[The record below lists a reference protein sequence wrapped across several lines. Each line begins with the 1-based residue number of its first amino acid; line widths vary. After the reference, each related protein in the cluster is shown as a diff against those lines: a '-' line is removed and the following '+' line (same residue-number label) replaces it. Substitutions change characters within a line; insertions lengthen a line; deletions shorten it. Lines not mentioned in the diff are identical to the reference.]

1 MRITQRGDSRVGRG
15 PFVSDAAATL
25 DRFVVGRVLGAIAVF
40 CCAVATTVVW
50 ASATTARSPATWR
63 GDYETGNFGQWTE
76 VQASKNNP
84 SYPVGEVG
92 DSEAQIVRSPVRQGL
107 VAAKFVT
114 YPSSRA
120 PNGDRSEVYTSVG
133 RTGSSQ
139 GAERYYAWSTM
150 FPRAGNPRGFWAHAG
165 DFNVFTQWHNAVN
178 PCGND
183 LQLGIDATS
192 RRHPNRIYSDLSIR
206 DPGDCDTQTG
216 TVHSILG
223 TLRFD
228 AWYDFI
234 VHVKWSSRRQSG
246 WYEIWMNGRH
256 VLRKKFG
263 ATMWN
268 SSGTYW
274 KQGFYRAAFDGTN
287 TVYQDGA
294 VAASTLQTVSQN
306 FRLRLV
312 SRPRILPNG
321 SISIEA
327 KSFSQAPVELVILDR
342 HGIVGRA
349 QNRADST
356 GLVRGEVSLKR
367 PPVGLGLRVLLR
379 AKVSSRLPLSTQRA
393 TFGFALP

>member
-1 MRITQRGDSRVGRG
+1 
-15 PFVSDAAATL
+15 
-25 DRFVVGRVLGAIAVF
+25 
-40 CCAVATTVVW
+40 
-50 ASATTARSPATWR
+50 
-63 GDYETGNFGQWTE
+63 
-76 VQASKNNP
+76 
-84 SYPVGEVG
+84 
-92 DSEAQIVRSPVRQGL
+92 
-107 VAAKFVT
+107 
-114 YPSSRA
+114 
-120 PNGDRSEVYTSVG
+120 
-133 RTGSSQ
+133 
-139 GAERYYAWSTM
+139 
-150 FPRAGNPRGFWAHAG
+150 
-165 DFNVFTQWHNAVN
+165 
-178 PCGND
+178 
-183 LQLGIDATS
+183 
-192 RRHPNRIYSDLSIR
+192 
-206 DPGDCDTQTG
+206 
-216 TVHSILG
+216 
-223 TLRFD
+223 
-228 AWYDFI
+228 
-234 VHVKWSSRRQSG
+234 
-246 WYEIWMNGRH
+246 MNGRH

-294 VAASTLQTVSQN
+294 VGASTLQTVSQN